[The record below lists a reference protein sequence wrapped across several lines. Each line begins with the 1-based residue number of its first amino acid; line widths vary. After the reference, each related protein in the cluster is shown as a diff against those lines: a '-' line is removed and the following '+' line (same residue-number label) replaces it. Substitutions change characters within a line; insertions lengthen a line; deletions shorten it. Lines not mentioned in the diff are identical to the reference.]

1 MDNRREGGGEMS
13 EEEELEGFG
22 KRRCP
27 HCLEL
32 ITPERRD
39 NTLICPKCGKVIER
53 KLPGGKTLRIEHPEE
68 EEEEN
73 IVPASELTVDW
84 SLERL
89 PINEVKARTPFVIY
103 NWHIRPSRFR
113 PGTDYAIMECED
125 NQGRKFRWNTSGKA
139 VIASLEEAER
149 RGAQKILVREVLYD
163 EVGGRPVNI
172 RIR

>member
-1 MDNRREGGGEMS
+1 MS
-13 EEEELEGFG
+13 EEESLEDFG
-22 KRRCP
+22 KRHCP

-39 NTLICPKCGKVIER
+39 NTLICPKCGSVIEK

-68 EEEEN
+68 EEC

-103 NWHIRPSRFR
+103 NWHIRQSRFR
-113 PGTDYAIMECED
+113 PDTDYAIMECED

>member
-1 MDNRREGGGEMS
+1 MS
-13 EEEELEGFG
+13 EEESLEDFG

-39 NTLICPKCGKVIER
+39 NTLICPKCGSVTEK

-68 EEEEN
+68 EEC

-89 PINEVKARTPFVIY
+89 PLEEVKTRTPFVIY
-103 NWHIRPSRFR
+103 NWHIRQSRFQ
-113 PGTDYAIMECED
+113 PEAFYAIMECED